1 MKFLVCG
8 LGSIGKRHLENLE
21 KIGFKCRDIAVF
33 RTHRG
38 VKSFGDKVLMEHKNR
53 HSVFDNL
60 ERALEQ
66 KPNAVIIS
74 NPTALHISTALA
86 AAKAGCHL
94 FIEKPISNIL
104 EGVDELI
111 RIVKKKK
118 LVAFVAHQLRFH
130 PLLRII
136 RLWLKEE
143 KIGKI
148 VCVHAEMAER
158 VTDWHPWE
166 NYKIS
171 YATRKDLGGGVV
183 LTQSH
188 ELDYLYWLFGKPQW
202 IFAAGG
208 ELGDLGI
215 NAEDT
220 VKTILQFPKNILAS
234 LHVDYLKRPP
244 CRFLEITGTKG
255 RIYWDYFGKKVQLIL
270 INGATL
276 TAREPHGFERNMMY
290 LNEMGHFID
299 CIKGDAKPLIDLRQG
314 KAVLEMALAIKE
326 SVRKKKRIVL

>member
-1 MKFLVCG
+1 MKFLICG

-21 KIGFKCRDIAVF
+21 KIGFKCRDIAIF
-33 RTHRG
+33 RTHKG
-38 VKSFGDKVLMEHKNR
+38 TKSFGDKVLEKHKNR

-66 KPNAVIIS
+66 KPEAVIIS
-74 NPTALHISTALA
+74 NPTSLHLSIALA
-86 AAKAGCHL
+86 AAKAGCNL
-94 FIEKPISNIL
+94 FIEKPVSDNL

-111 RIVKKKK
+111 RIVKRKK
-118 LVAFVAHQLRFH
+118 LVTFVAHQLRFH
-130 PLLRII
+130 PLLKQIKE
-136 RLWLKEE
+136 WLEE
-143 KIGKI
+143 KKIGKV

-171 YATRKDLGGGVV
+171 YATRKDLGGGVI

-202 IFAAGG
+202 IFASGG
-208 ELGDLGI
+208 ELGDLKIGV
-215 NAEDT
+215 EDT
-220 VKTILQFPKNILAS
+220 VKSIMEFKGGIIAS
-234 LHVDYLKRPP
+234 LHLDYLKRPP
-244 CRFLEITGTKG
+244 CRFLEITGAKG
-255 RIYWDYFGKKVQLIL
+255 RIYWNYFEKKIQLIL

-276 TAREPHGFERNMMY
+276 TVKEPRGFGRNVMY
-290 LNEMGHFID
+290 FNEIGHFID
-299 CIKGDAKPLIDLRQG
+299 CIKGNVKPLIDLMQG